1 MELFTSFFD
10 NYKHSM
16 QGIAFP
22 AQLLITIVFAFV
34 ILGIVA
40 AMVNAILLAI

>member
-1 MELFTSFFD
+1 MEIFTTFFD

-16 QGIAFP
+16 QGVAFP

-34 ILGIVA
+34 ILGVIAAIV
-40 AMVNAILLAI
+40 NTAIAVF